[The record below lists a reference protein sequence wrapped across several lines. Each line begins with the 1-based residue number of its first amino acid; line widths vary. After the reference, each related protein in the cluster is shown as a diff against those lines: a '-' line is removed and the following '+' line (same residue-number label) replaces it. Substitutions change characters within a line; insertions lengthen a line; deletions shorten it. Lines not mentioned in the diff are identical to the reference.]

1 MAKQLSESNT
11 TETKVKVYS
20 TAAKAEDT
28 QKEIWEFSPLY
39 STTFDKKNK
48 SDKRTYFFVNGGNDE
63 ARVSDYW
70 RFNRLHSFNFAC
82 AK

>member
-28 QKEIWEFSPLY
+28 QKEI
-39 STTFDKKNK
+39 
-48 SDKRTYFFVNGGNDE
+48 
-63 ARVSDYW
+63 
-70 RFNRLHSFNFAC
+70 
-82 AK
+82 